1 MTLSQ
6 FLYWAIIA
14 FIVADFGI
22 GLWLTLLNAK
32 ASKWPVP
39 KVLEGLYDDEK
50 YRKQQAYAS
59 ENRKIGF
66 ITSSISLVISLAFFA
81 IVVIPGYL
89 LSFWNFF

>member
-59 ENRKIGF
+59 EF
-66 ITSSISLVISLAFFA
+66 CSSWILRLPASSAAMSSNNL
-81 IVVIPGYL
+81 
-89 LSFWNFF
+89 